1 MHGPEI
7 TLKVQARPEDKKDF
21 TVTTVRCLRLMEKMG
36 LPKKERLRAI
46 CVVRRQSLVPF
57 LTMTQ
62 LTFNFPHLLHHRRVC
77 PCVYLLLSIFIETM
91 CELHSLSFTSSTL
104 LFKKQGE
111 LLPISNLSMQLA
123 KFR

>member
-46 CVVRRQSLVPF
+46 CVVRRQSLV
-57 LTMTQ
+57 LD
-62 LTFNFPHLLHHRRVC
+62 LSGWRREQ
-77 PCVYLLLSIFIETM
+77 SR
-91 CELHSLSFTSSTL
+91 H
-104 LFKKQGE
+104 KKE
-111 LLPISNLSMQLA
+111 
-123 KFR
+123 